1 MPEVHAILGPSSAK
15 RWMAC
20 APSARA
26 EQSVPEASSP
36 YALEGTIAHACAE
49 WMLNYYKRTGGLM
62 EFSDLQRELVKG
74 ETPHELR
81 DLARQC
87 DQNGFDFMDIMET
100 VHDYYVVPVYEDFIE
115 YRKADKGAQLLVEVM
130 LNLESFIPEGFGTS
144 DAVIIAGGFLHVY
157 DLKYGQG
164 VKVDAEDN
172 PQMMC
177 YALGALYGPAED
189 YLIDTVRMTILQ
201 PRLKHHSE
209 AEMTFGELL
218 GWGKYTLRP
227 AAQKAFKGEGEYVPG
242 DHCKFCKV
250 APRCRACAM
259 RATIL
264 SEADSQPELLTDEE
278 LSDLLGKIDSIEN
291 WAGKVRAYALDRTL
305 RGDAIPGWKAVE
317 GRSTRKISD
326 QKAALNALIDAGFS
340 SEDVLK
346 PSELKSLTDLEKLL
360 RKGAF
365 NDILGPFITRAQGK
379 PALAPE
385 SDKRP
390 AYVSNVMDDFR
401 S

>member
-1 MPEVHAILGPSSAK
+1 MPDQHAILGPSSAK
-15 RWMAC
+15 RWMTC

-26 EQSVPEASSP
+26 EQTVPETASP
-36 YALEGTIAHACAE
+36 YALEGTIAHECAE
-49 WMLNYYKRTGGLM
+49 IMLNRYKGLQGLLS
-62 EFSDLQRELVKG
+62 FD
-74 ETPHELR
+74 ELR
-81 DLARQC
+81 AEFTEAFPARFLVLQKQC
-87 DQNGFDFMDIMET
+87 AELKVDFWEMLET
-100 VHDYYVVPVYEDFIE
+100 VHDFYVVPVYEDYLE
-115 YRKADKGAQLLVEVM
+115 YRKMDKQARLLIEVK
-130 LNLESFIPEGFGTS
+130 LELESFIPQGFGTS
-144 DAVIIAGGFLHVY
+144 DAVIIADGILHVY

-164 VKVDAEDN
+164 VKVDAENN

-177 YALGALYGPAED
+177 YALGALYGPAEE
-189 YLIDTVRMTILQ
+189 YLVDTVRMTILQ
-201 PRLKHHSE
+201 PRLKHESQF
-209 AEMTFGELL
+209 EMSFGELL

-227 AAQKAFKGEGEYVPG
+227 AALKAFDGAGEYVPG

-250 APRCRACAM
+250 APRCRACAL

-264 SEADSQPELLTDEE
+264 SEANADPALLSDAE
-278 LSDLLGKIDSIEN
+278 LSELLGKIDSIEN
-291 WAGKVRAYALDRTL
+291 WAGKVKTYALDRVL

-326 QKAALNALIDAGFS
+326 QKAALDALTGAGFS
-340 SEDVLK
+340 PEDVLK

-365 NDILGPFITRAQGK
+365 NDILGPFISRTQGK
-379 PALAPE
+379 PALAPD

-390 AYVSNVMDDFR
+390 AFVSDVENDFK